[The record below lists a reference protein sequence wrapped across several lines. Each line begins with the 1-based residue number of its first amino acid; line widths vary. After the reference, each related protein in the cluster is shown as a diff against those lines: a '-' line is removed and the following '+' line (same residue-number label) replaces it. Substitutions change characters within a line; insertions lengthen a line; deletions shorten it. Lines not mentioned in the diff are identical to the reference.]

1 MAVKASGSITLA
13 AVTDV
18 SAVTPYYKAQTS
30 TLSKPSKPTSVPPS
44 GWSATQPSVNTSKT
58 CYIVWL
64 IVYSDGSWAYSD
76 VSTFSEYEAAKA
88 AQATANSALA
98 TAQTTEQHFW
108 FTGTGE
114 DAGAHITKVP
124 KAEFLNN
131 PEAAGGNSLITSNG
145 MQVRDGTKV
154 LAEFASD
161 GIQMKNATGLSV
173 LDIDSASDLTSIHIT
188 EGPLSDE
195 QGGQQ
200 HTLSNKPMTGTSI
213 VMYVVI
219 DATRLI
225 FNCTAG
231 TAYTT
236 SGSVT
241 TANTN
246 YTVTY
251 DGDRTFAI
259 TLSKASVYC
268 FFQYIYYDTYSYQ
281 PILTYGTSKGL
292 RGGFSATLGEGLE
305 APSDNQVAVGMYND
319 AIGGD
324 FFEVGVGTDD
334 DNRKTMFA
342 VSGDGVYCG
351 SNAEVNGQVH
361 AVGDLTVGGAA
372 SIVGNLAAN
381 YTEIGN
387 QITWD
392 GAWTRGYCFAFCIGN
407 WVYIEFEKYV
417 KNYVANTAYTA
428 ATLPANYTPRG
439 TTVMTGFTTDGSY
452 NPKGTASILVN
463 QNRQMIIRASNNTG
477 AFFFGSGWYKKI

>member
-30 TLSKPSKPTSVPPS
+30 TLSPPSKPTSVPPS
-44 GWSATQPSVNTSKT
+44 GWSATQPAVDTSNT

-64 IVYSDGSWAYSD
+64 MEYSNGTWGYSD

-88 AQATANSALA
+88 AQATASSALA
-98 TAQTTEQHFW
+98 TAQSTEQHFW

-124 KAEFLNN
+124 KAEFLSN

-145 MQVRDGTKV
+145 MQVRDGTEV

-319 AIGGD
+319 AIGSD

-361 AVGDLTVGGAA
+361 AAGGFYAENPSSVTFTGTRSNAIYRGECFGTYDYATGFVTLIFHFYHTSDIPTSYTLFTIPSQFRPSTTRYGAAFYTVGSSWISYHCYVTNGG
-372 SIVGNLAAN
+372 IVRQDVSGS
-381 YTEIGN
+381 
-387 QITWD
+387 
-392 GAWTRGYCFAFCIGN
+392 TRSGFGVIK
-407 WVYIEFEKYV
+407 YI
-417 KNYVANTAYTA
+417 
-428 ATLPANYTPRG
+428 L
-439 TTVMTGFTTDGSY
+439 D
-452 NPKGTASILVN
+452 
-463 QNRQMIIRASNNTG
+463 
-477 AFFFGSGWYKKI
+477 